1 MICQCGGIM
10 KSSEHSIKSVNKAN
24 EWAKDLYQEKDLPLY
39 VAQQTCASC
48 GRLGY
53 KITNVIGELVKSFNL

>member
-10 KSSEHSIKSVNKAN
+10 RSSEHSIKSINKAN
-24 EWAKDLYQEKDLPLY
+24 EWANGLYQEKDLPLH
-39 VAQQTCASC
+39 VAQQVCISC

-53 KITNVIGELVKSFNL
+53 KITNVNGELIKSFNL